1 MIGLLVMVMIDGG
14 VRVIVMAKDGRL
26 IEQMIISSTYMV
38 VFRWR
43 SRILTWFE
51 LVGR

>member
-1 MIGLLVMVMIDGG
+1 MMVMIDGG

-26 IEQMIISSTYMV
+26 IEQMILFSTYMV

-43 SRILTWFE
+43 
-51 LVGR
+51 